1 MDEEDLAKIA
11 SLSEAQTNEMR
22 VSYQIWRISND
33 SPIMTNKSKFSE
45 FLKTLFWL
53 VLFQI
58 YIL

>member
-33 SPIMTNKSKFSE
+33 SSIMTNNRN
-45 FLKTLFWL
+45 L
-53 VLFQI
+53 VNF
-58 YIL
+58 

>member
-22 VSYQIWRISND
+22 VSYQKWRISND
-33 SPIMTNKSKFSE
+33 SSIMTNKSKFSE